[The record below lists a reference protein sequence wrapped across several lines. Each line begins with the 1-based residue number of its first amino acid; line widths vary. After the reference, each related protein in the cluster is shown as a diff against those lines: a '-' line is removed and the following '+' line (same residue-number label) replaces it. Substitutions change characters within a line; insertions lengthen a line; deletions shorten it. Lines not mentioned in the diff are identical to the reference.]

1 MLIGQWVDKDSTISL
16 CNEPLHRRSTASEE
30 REREVTQRN
39 YEICLDVCELCVV
52 VSADWTLCRH
62 LYVDVNTPCCSGNL
76 HLSVE
81 SVSAKCCNLQLKSVC
96 LLVGW
101 HCICDITL
109 RSLKEVD
116 EPKGLRSKQSL
127 FIIIWKAWKLSKL
140 KCEVFTQ
147 QWNT

>member
-81 SVSAKCCNLQLKSVC
+81 SVSTKCCNLQLKSVC

-101 HCICDITL
+101 HCIFDITL